1 MKAAVYARDKALNLA
16 PWLLTAALLLA
27 LADGVIALLLMG
39 RLQWPARFGRRAAGT
54 AALILAAMT
63 LPADHPLA
71 DDAALLK
78 GANETHLAYA
88 ITGDGAIDEMSRA
101 GLDGLTRALTVKTA
115 LEPAEPMGL
124 NIERDELTFFPLIYW
139 PVTPAQ
145 KELSPKAQ
153 AKLDRYLKTG
163 GMILFDTRDSAEAAA
178 VPGTAT
184 PAALALRRILAGLDV
199 PPLVPIDTLL
209 AGERPH
215 VLSRSF
221 YRLKE
226 FPGRYASG
234 TVWVEA
240 PLADAAGED
249 ETREGAVN
257 DGVSSVIIG
266 GNDWASAWA
275 VDRYSRPIAALIPG
289 GERQR
294 ELSFRFGINLAMY
307 ALTGNYKGDEVHTQE
322 LLKRLGE

>member
-1 MKAAVYARDKALNLA
+1 
-16 PWLLTAALLLA
+16 
-27 LADGVIALLLMG
+27 MG
-39 RLQWPARFGRRAAGT
+39 LDIEKDE
-54 AALILAAMT
+54 LIL
-63 LPADHPLA
+63 
-71 DDAALLK
+71 
-78 GANETHLAYA
+78 
-88 ITGDGAIDEMSRA
+88 
-101 GLDGLTRALTVKTA
+101 
-115 LEPAEPMGL
+115 
-124 NIERDELTFFPLIYW
+124 FPLIYW

-145 KELSPKAQ
+145 KPLSPKAQ

-163 GMILFDTRDSAEAAA
+163 GMILFDTRDTAEAAA

-184 PAALALRRILAGLDV
+184 PATLALRRILSGLDV
-199 PPLVPIDTLL
+199 PPLVPVPH
-209 AGERPH
+209 GH
-215 VLSRSF
+215 VLTKSF
-221 YRLKE
+221 YLMNE
-226 FPGRYASG
+226 FPGRYAGG

-240 PLADAAGED
+240 PLTDVVGED
-249 ETREGAVN
+249 GTREGAVN

-275 VDRYSRPIAALIPG
+275 VDRYGRPIAALIPG